1 MHPMPALKS
10 RTGPGFGN
18 ADCGSGAY
26 QAFAGLECK
35 VPLAIVRAE
44 AHRAHRELKR
54 RRSAEVLAQAE
65 EFGCPIVRA
74 DYGEGPQDEAAP
86 NRRLIKSAHRSGDL
100 SGELQ
105 VGDTIVDHRQ

>member
-1 MHPMPALKS
+1 MHATSALKG
-10 RTGPGFGN
+10 RTAHGFRN

-44 AHRAHRELKR
+44 THRARREFER
-54 RRSAEVLAQAE
+54 RRSAEVLAQSE

-74 DYGEGPQDEAAP
+74 DYGEGPHDEAAP
-86 NRRLIKSAHRSGDL
+86 NRRVIKSAHRSGDL
-100 SGELQ
+100 SGKLQ
-105 VGDTIVDHRQ
+105 VGDTVVDHRQ

>member
-44 AHRAHRELKR
+44 THRTRREFECK
-54 RRSAEVLAQAE
+54 RSAEVLAQAE
-65 EFGCPIVRA
+65 KFGCPIVRA
-74 DYGEGPQDEAAP
+74 DYGEGPHSEAAP
-86 NRRLIKSAHRSGDL
+86 NR
-100 SGELQ
+100 
-105 VGDTIVDHRQ
+105 